1 MILASFSD
9 FLGNIWFAALLGVV
23 GFGAGWYVCKKH
35 GSKV

>member
-9 FLGNIWFAALLGVV
+9 FLGNLWFAALMGVV
-23 GFGAGWYVCKKH
+23 GFGAGWYICKKH

>member
-23 GFGAGWYVCKKH
+23 GFGAGVYLCKKN
-35 GSKV
+35 KV